1 MVALF
6 PAIGG
11 IASVLIGESDPS
23 LDLFAGCISSCIG
36 AAIALGLGTRNQ
48 NVKPAVQD

>member
-11 IASVLIGESDPS
+11 IASVLIGESVPS
-23 LDLFAGCISSCIG
+23 LYLFAGCFSSYIG
-36 AAIALGLGTRNQ
+36 ATIALGFGIRNQ
-48 NVKPAVQD
+48 NVKLAVQD

>member
-23 LDLFAGCISSCIG
+23 IFLFAGCLSSCIG
-36 AAIALGLGTRNQ
+36 AAIALGFGMRNE
-48 NVKPAVQD
+48 NVKLAA